1 MPRWSVEQAQ
11 AWYAKQPWLIGC
23 NFIPS
28 SAINQLEMWQA
39 ETFDLETIEREAAWA
54 QAIGFNAMRVFLHH
68 LLWAHDRDGLSA
80 RIDRFLAVLASHQ
93 IRPMFVLFDG
103 VWDPFPKLGPQPAPR
118 PHVHN
123 SGWLQSP
130 GNEVL
135 ADRSRHDEMA
145 DYVTSLIARF
155 RTDERV
161 LAWDLF
167 NEPDNP
173 NAGSYGQHEP
183 QDKAQLAAELLRKAY
198 AWAREAT
205 PLQPV
210 TAGVWRGPWPDLNKL
225 SEIDR
230 LMLEESDV
238 ISFHSYYPA
247 KNVRQRIDEL
257 ERLGRPL
264 FLTEYVARPTGSTFE
279 SVLPL
284 LKEHKVAAF
293 NWGFVSGKTQTIY
306 PWDSWHKPYTSE
318 PPVWFH
324 DILRPDGTPFREDEV
339 RLIRELTGR

>member
-1 MPRWSVEQAQ
+1 MSRWSVEQAQ
-11 AWYAKQPWLIGC
+11 AWYAKQPWLVGC

-39 ETFDLETIEREAAWA
+39 ETFDLETIEREIGWA
-54 QAIGFNAMRVFLHH
+54 HAIGFNAMRVFLHS
-68 LLWAHDRDGLSA
+68 LLWAHDRDGFSG

-130 GNEVL
+130 GVEVL
-135 ADRSRHDEMA
+135 ADRLRHDEMA
-145 DYVTSLIARF
+145 DYVTGLIARF

-173 NAGSYGQHEP
+173 NIGSYGQREP
-183 QDKAQLAAELLRKAY
+183 ENKAQLATELLRKAY
-198 AWAREAT
+198 AWAREAA
-205 PLQPV
+205 PVQPV
-210 TAGVWRGPWPDLNKL
+210 TAGVWRGPWAELDELP
-225 SEIDR
+225 EIDR

-238 ISFHSYYPA
+238 MSFHSYYPA
-247 KNVRQRIDEL
+247 SNVRARIDEL

-264 FLTEYVARPTGSTFE
+264 LLTEYMSRPTGSTFE

-284 LKEHKVAAF
+284 LKERKVAAF
-293 NWGFVSGKTQTIY
+293 NWGFVAGKTQTIY
-306 PWDSWHKPYTSE
+306 PWDSWRKPYSSE
-318 PPVWFH
+318 PDVWFH
-324 DILRPDGTPFREDEV
+324 DIFRPDGAPFRADEV